1 MSQIGLWKHN
11 IKPCRSRVNHE
22 FKDENGNYKQHS
34 RFNYGVVTNNI
45 VRLALE
51 TIKQNG
57 DENLFF
63 KLLEE
68 KYSLIKL
75 ALESKYK
82 NVKKMKAKDAPI
94 LFMYGGICRLKP
106 EDSIEHLLKSDQ
118 ASLSYGWFGLDDT
131 VRLLTNN
138 EENIST
144 EKGSEFGNKIIKA
157 LREQA
162 DRIKNETKLP
172 VSLYSSPL
180 EAGVHT
186 FFVGDKVL
194 YGDIMPKWLLDR
206 EYYTNSFHFSSEVP
220 IDSFDKIKVESKF
233 VPYNNG
239 GNISYVEN
247 GGKVYNYKTIIELI
261 QYAYEC
267 KTEYFACNT
276 ISDVCYE
283 CGYMGE
289 IKYNEMEHNYTCPN
303 CGNSDGS
310 KQKIQR
316 RSCGYISNYNI
327 THAKSGRMKEI
338 KNRAKHFNK

>member
-1 MSQIGLWKHN
+1 M
-11 IKPCRSRVNHE
+11 
-22 FKDENGNYKQHS
+22 QHS
-34 RFNYGVVTNNI
+34 RFNFGVVTNNI
-45 VRLALE
+45 ARLALE
-51 TIKQNG
+51 TIKQKG
-57 DENLFF
+57 DTELFF
-63 KLLEE
+63 KLLED
-68 KYSLIKL
+68 KYELIKL
-75 ALESKYK
+75 SLKSKYK
-82 NVKKMKAKDAPI
+82 NVKKMKAKDSPI
-94 LFMYGGICRLKP
+94 LFMYGGIARLKP
-106 EDSIEHLLKSDQ
+106 EDDIDHLLKSDQ

-131 VRLLTNN
+131 VRLLTND

-144 EKGSEFGNKIIKA
+144 DIGMKLGIRIMEAI
-157 LREQA
+157 REQA
-162 DRIKNETKLP
+162 DRMKLELGLP
-172 VSLYSSPL
+172 ISTYSTPL

-186 FFVGDKVL
+186 FFVKDKEF

-233 VPYNNG
+233 IPYNNG

-247 GGKVYNYKTIIELI
+247 GGKVHNYKTIIELI

-283 CGYMGE
+283 CGYIGE
-289 IKYNEMEHNYTCPN
+289 VKYNEDEHNYTCPN
-303 CGNSDGS
+303 CGNSEGN
-310 KQKIQR
+310 KLKVQR